1 MKKAHYRGIYR
12 LGKKTFDTIDHKIL
26 LKKLYHYGLR
36 GRSNDWVRSY
46 LTSRKQYVKLEDCK
60 SDCLEVVCGV
70 PQGSILGPKLFILY
84 INDMVNLSTLLKF
97 ILFADDTNLFCSGN
111 DVNQLGKLVTKEL
124 NKLKDWFAINRLS
137 LNVTKTN
144 YMLFSNSKSTLN
156 VAIMINNTAVN
167 RVHST
172 KFLGV
177 IIDEK
182 LTWKGHV
189 DLVKSKVAKNVFL
202 LNRVK
207 YILKYDSMLSLYN
220 TLILPYLTYCCEI
233 WGNTY
238 GTRLKGLVIIQKK
251 AIRLIHGAGY
261 RDHTN
266 MLFLEARALKL
277 TDLVKMN
284 LATIMYKAYHS
295 SLPCNLQKLFTKVIH
310 SDTRVTTR
318 QTNKFK
324 HPKHRTTMKSMCI
337 SIRGIQLWNSL
348 DEKIIQECR
357 SLHRFKTCLKQ
368 QLLKNYS
375 EE

>member
-1 MKKAHYRGIYR
+1 
-12 LGKKTFDTIDHKIL
+12 
-26 LKKLYHYGLR
+26 
-36 GRSNDWVRSY
+36 
-46 LTSRKQYVKLEDCK
+46 
-60 SDCLEVVCGV
+60 
-70 PQGSILGPKLFILY
+70 
-84 INDMVNLSTLLKF
+84 MVNLSTLLKF
-97 ILFADDTNLFCSGN
+97 ILFADDTNIFCSGN

-238 GTRLKGLVIIQKK
+238 ETRLKGFVMIQ
-251 AIRLIHGAGY
+251 R
-261 RDHTN
+261 
-266 MLFLEARALKL
+266 KL
-277 TDLVKMN
+277 
-284 LATIMYKAYHS
+284 
-295 SLPCNLQKLFTKVIH
+295 
-310 SDTRVTTR
+310 
-318 QTNKFK
+318 
-324 HPKHRTTMKSMCI
+324 
-337 SIRGIQLWNSL
+337 
-348 DEKIIQECR
+348 
-357 SLHRFKTCLKQ
+357 
-368 QLLKNYS
+368 
-375 EE
+375 